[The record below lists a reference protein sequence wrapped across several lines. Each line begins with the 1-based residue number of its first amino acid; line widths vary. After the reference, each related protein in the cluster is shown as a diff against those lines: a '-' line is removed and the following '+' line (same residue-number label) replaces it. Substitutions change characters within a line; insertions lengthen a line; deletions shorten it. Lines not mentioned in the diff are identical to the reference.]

1 MFAKVPKPGFSF
13 KGIHKR
19 SISVLMAKVETPIEM
34 FNLLAT
40 PCARTV
46 HGALPVLLWTSNES
60 PKPKTKRP
68 KQRIALRDN
77 DKSQR

>member
-1 MFAKVPKPGFSF
+1 
-13 KGIHKR
+13 
-19 SISVLMAKVETPIEM
+19 MAKVETPIEM

-46 HGALPVLLWTSNES
+46 HGALPVLLCTSNES
-60 PKPKTKRP
+60 PKPKINNP
-68 KQRIALRDN
+68 KKRIALRDK